1 MPNISTEIIP
11 ITEIEDPR
19 ETKTNIISIEDSKTQ
34 VITALNMLDTM
45 YKENINAYAQ
55 KLHDC
60 SRKIE
65 DKKNQLTP
73 LYKEIEPHKKALDT
87 TEKEVDY
94 ALRALENLTEKWCQ
108 KSMVITELDSELS
121 NLEHSS
127 NDRKKILKHRNQT
140 VKELDFE
147 IEETELLLLKHEL
160 EKQNI
165 LLLIE
170 PIEQQILA
178 LKQSIKELEAEK
190 RYVEA
195 SELHSL
201 SSSHTQK
208 IHKALPQ

>member
-1 MPNISTEIIP
+1 MANITTEIVP
-11 ITEIEDPR
+11 IIEEPI
-19 ETKTNIISIEDSKTQ
+19 ETKNKKISIENSNTQ
-34 VITALNMLDTM
+34 VVTALNMLDAI

-60 SRKIE
+60 SRRIE

-73 LYKEIEPHKKALDT
+73 LYKEIEPHKEALNT

-121 NLEHSS
+121 NLEHST
-127 NDRKKILKHRNQT
+127 NEREQILKHRNET

-170 PIEQQILA
+170 PIEQQIMA
-178 LKQSIKELEAEK
+178 LKQSIKELEAKK
-190 RYVEA
+190 RYIEA
-195 SELHSL
+195 SQLHSL
-201 SSSHTQK
+201 SSPHTQE
-208 IHKALPQ
+208 INKALPR